1 MANERARTLRKNPSD
16 AEYKLWQELRLRQL
30 DGMRFRRQ
38 HPIGPYIVD
47 FVCLAKRL
55 IIEVDGEQ
63 HTQDTHVAR
72 DERRD
77 RWLAAKGYRV
87 MRFQTIEVYESLDG
101 VADTIWAALQEM
113 PSVRSR
119 KRRRASRGPHGTA
132 GAPPPAPT
140 ATPPAREGGGSRAMT

>member
-1 MANERARTLRKNPSD
+1 MANERARTLRKSMSD

-47 FVCLAKRL
+47 FVCLEKRL

-63 HTQDTHVAR
+63 HTQDAQVAHDR
-72 DERRD
+72 RRD
-77 RWLAAKGYRV
+77 RWLAAKGFRV
-87 MRFQTIEVYESLDG
+87 MRFQTIEVYEGVDG
-101 VADTIWAALQEM
+101 VADTIWGALQEM

-119 KRRRASRGPHGTA
+119 RRSRASRNP
-132 GAPPPAPT
+132 
-140 ATPPAREGGGSRAMT
+140 S